1 MTDFDDEYPDAQEPN
16 LAMLLDRIEEIVA
29 NAKAMPLSASVLISR
44 DEVLYLI
51 SAAKERFPL
60 EMREAQWIIK
70 ERSEYLDRVSL
81 EADEIVQEARTRA
94 ERLIS
99 KQEIVRQAQA
109 GANRILVM
117 AREDAARLRFDAE
130 DYADQKLA
138 ELEIA
143 LAKVM
148 KEIQAGREKLASS
161 SSNDNPSIAAP
172 EISPELE
179 GEFPFDQDLS

>member
-1 MTDFDDEYPDAQEPN
+1 MSDIEEYDDGSGLGLSEILE
-16 LAMLLDRIEEIVA
+16 RIEEIVGT
-29 NAKAMPLSASVLISR
+29 AKAMPLSASVLVSR
-44 DEVLYLI
+44 DEVLHLVRL
-51 SAAKERFPL
+51 AKERFPL
-60 EMREAQWIIK
+60 EMREAQWIVR
-70 ERSEYLDRVSL
+70 ERAEYLDRVSL
-81 EADEIVQEARTRA
+81 EAEEIIQEARGRA
-94 ERLIS
+94 ERMVS

-148 KEIQAGREKLASS
+148 KEVQAGRSKLAGSG
-161 SSNDNPSIAAP
+161 AAAGAQP
-172 EISPELE
+172 VAAVEEE
-179 GEFPFDQDLS
+179 DEFPFDQDAD

>member
-1 MTDFDDEYPDAQEPN
+1 MSDIEEYGDDAELGLGEI
-16 LAMLLDRIEEIVA
+16 LDRIEEIVGS
-29 NAKAMPLSASVLISR
+29 AKAMPLSASVLVSR
-44 DEVLYLI
+44 EDLLHLVRL
-51 SAAKERFPL
+51 AKDRFPL
-60 EMREAQWIIK
+60 EMREAQWIVR
-70 ERSEYLDRVSL
+70 ERTEYLDRVSL
-81 EADEIVQEARTRA
+81 EAEEIIQEARGRA
-94 ERLIS
+94 ERMVS

-148 KEIQAGREKLASS
+148 KEVQGGRSKLAGSG
-161 SSNDNPSIAAP
+161 AAAAQP
-172 EISPELE
+172 VAAVEEDD
-179 GEFPFDQDLS
+179 EFPFDQDAD